1 MNLTQILFG
10 EDQPGPH
17 INLLDA
23 PLSAVQQILD
33 FVGSILLS
41 VCLSFALACGFCGL
55 SVVFS
60 IVARLLWDVRQR
72 HVYAKVIAAHAVIAW
87 FSAVFL
93 LVGSFAAT
101 VMARMGTAGINK
113 AGEVVGISAHAGEK
127 MIAISW
133 AAFGIMS
140 TKFLFWCFLYFFQS
154 RYYSLCSYAMIRSNL
169 II

>member
-55 SVVFS
+55 SVIFS
-60 IVARLLWDVRQR
+60 IVARLLWDVRQQP
-72 HVYAKVIAAHAVIAW
+72 VYAKVIAAHAVIAW

-101 VMARMGTAGINK
+101 VMARMGTAGINE